1 MKTAR
6 LALAFLLALAGAAG
20 AAHADTK
27 IVARQHRDAFMG
39 QPAQDGAKTTW
50 IGKDGLRAEDDESV
64 LLILPAAKKMY
75 LCDKG
80 RKSCGAIDIPIDFAK
95 LVGPE
100 EAAQLQAM
108 LTQLKPSVAVKDT
121 GETKQIGAWK
131 TRKYVL
137 TLSSAMVTTEQEIWT
152 TSDVR
157 PDTAGA
163 YRDMLAGMQD
173 ALPTMAELAKTTR
186 ALEGM
191 PILTISKASVAGQ
204 TVTTSQEIVS
214 IDEAAAPSD
223 AYAIP
228 AGYAVGKFNPLG

>member
-1 MKTAR
+1 MPAAQAPR
-6 LALAFLLALAGAAG
+6 GAASARSAPARRAPPLRGRTRTTPDGRG
-20 AAHADTK
+20 ARRSK
-27 IVARQHRDAFMG
+27 ISIYRSDV
-39 QPAQDGAKTTW
+39 T
-50 IGKDGLRAEDDESV
+50 L
-64 LLILPAAKKMY
+64 
-75 LCDKG
+75 
-80 RKSCGAIDIPIDFAK
+80 
-95 LVGPE
+95 PE

-173 ALPTMAELAKTTR
+173 ALPTMAELAKATR

-214 IDEAAAPSD
+214 IDEAAAPSG

-228 AGYAVGKFNPLG
+228 AGYAVAKFNPLG